1 MRPIDLVTGCF
12 VAEMQPVA
20 HHNYNIR
27 RYGVLRRSRLWT
39 PILFVVGLLLVSSVA
54 WAQDGVVTVLGV
66 WGGQELE
73 AFQKVMQAFTEKNR
87 HPSAV

>member
-1 MRPIDLVTGCF
+1 M
-12 VAEMQPVA
+12 
-20 HHNYNIR
+20 
-27 RYGVLRRSRLWT
+27 LRRSRLWT

-73 AFQKVMQAFTEKNR
+73 AFQKGNAGVYRENR